1 MQNVFPAQK
10 CPASLLK
17 FVEKRLPV
25 DKSILVR
32 GVRLEIGWRG
42 EGDWGFCM
50 EESRHS
56 SLNSHL
62 LYQQNHLGGK
72 EQHCMGDHSDC
83 AVLNILIIQ

>member
-1 MQNVFPAQK
+1 MTAFLDMCSPGRLPAVNPVFNAN
-10 CPASLLK
+10 CLSSTEVPASLLK
-17 FVEKRLPV
+17 FVEKRPPV

-62 LYQQNHLGGK
+62 LYQQNHLG
-72 EQHCMGDHSDC
+72 
-83 AVLNILIIQ
+83 